1 MRNLKICFWVLVF
14 TVFTTYAGITQFQP
28 WKHIKAKVLLV
39 LLKNPRLG
47 VPAKVSTPFQERL
60 WNCLAWLAPLTH
72 PSCDVLAAH
81 GDRRLRP
88 SSARAAQEEVTAEA
102 WWNLQGAAKGSRSE
116 VRVKRGCLSA
126 HVSVRGASVDI
137 IFMRRGWERIMWC
150 LCARAQVFELFTQPW
165 APRGT
170 NFSWKSLSPLPP
182 LLLSRSPSPQ
192 WGPGEDERCL
202 WEKSSDGR
210 PC

>member
-1 MRNLKICFWVLVF
+1 MLKCPSFF
-14 TVFTTYAGITQFQP
+14 KKGTVVMKLLSMTQ
-28 WKHIKAKVLLV
+28 
-39 LLKNPRLG
+39 
-47 VPAKVSTPFQERL
+47 S
-60 WNCLAWLAPLTH
+60 APLTH
-72 PSCDVLAAH
+72 PSCDLLAAH
-81 GDRRLRP
+81 GDGRLRP
-88 SSARAAQEEVTAEA
+88 SSTGAAQEEVTAEA

-116 VRVKRGCLSA
+116 VRVNAAVFLRI
-126 HVSVRGASVDI
+126 D
-137 IFMRRGWERIMWC
+137 RR
-150 LCARAQVFELFTQPW
+150 LCARRECGYNIHAARMRAHNVVSVCARAPVFELFTQPW
-165 APRGT
+165 APQGT